1 MSYFTNTYK
10 SKLNMFT
17 EFSLTILIIVIFV
30 AVLLLQLKVL
40 NTVAKRQYNIAEQM
54 KDEDKQDL
62 HKPGPEVESA
72 K

>member
-1 MSYFTNTYK
+1 MSYFTNAYK
-10 SKLNMFT
+10 SKLNMIT

-54 KDEDKQDL
+54 KEDEGKQDL
-62 HKPGPEVESA
+62 HKPGPKVEA
-72 K
+72 